1 MTGGTHWLLKSYVYP
16 QEIARVPYDQGL
28 WFAHWFPVIRPA
40 IYPGYSWGGARFGGG
55 VARIPLMLGSGIKA
69 CQLRK
74 GESPEIYMLRSRSL
88 QEIVVIISGPASPRG
103 EKMDLQIGYY
113 KDPVIHQQVEWD
125 VTYFWFPKKNPGGR
139 VSWVT
144 RL

>member
-1 MTGGTHWLLKSYVYP
+1 MIRVYGLPIGFPKNKAGYLPRLFLGGVAL
-16 QEIARVPYDQGL
+16 
-28 WFAHWFPVIRPA
+28 
-40 IYPGYSWGGARFGGG
+40 GGG

-74 GESPEIYMLRSRSL
+74 GESPEIYMLRFRSL
-88 QEIVVIISGPASPRG
+88 QDIVVIISGPASPRG
-103 EKMDLQIGYY
+103 EKMDLQIGYH